1 MSNEKF
7 KMLLDIPMQVTVELG
22 STKMLIDEVLQLGAG
37 AIVELDKLVG
47 EPLEIKVNGKLV
59 AMGESVV
66 VNEKFGI
73 RITEILTEFPGHAA
87 PKAKAS

>member
-37 AIVELDKLVG
+37 AVVELDKLVG

-73 RITEILTEFPGHAA
+73 RITEILAEFPGHSA